1 MAAGS
6 TNSTEIASVWTRP
19 TRERRDQPAL
29 SRDQIVAEAIALLDE
44 EGFDAL
50 SMRKLGARL
59 GAGATSLYTHVAN
72 KDELL
77 ELVVDQVIGEVP
89 FPEPD
94 PANWRATV
102 HEQADGLRATL
113 LAHPWVT
120 IVFGNAAL
128 TYLGPNMMRLTD
140 SMLSLVEAGGF
151 PDDVVDV
158 TTNTAFRFIVGSC
171 ANEAV
176 MLTTIARSG
185 LPPQQWVDRVMAASA
200 AASQRYPRLHR
211 RYVAQRE
218 QVVAEA
224 AGGKVSQFSEA
235 IDLILDGAE
244 TRRH

>member
-29 SRDQIVAEAIALLDE
+29 SRDQIVDEAIALLDE

-89 FPEPD
+89 CPEPD
-94 PANWRATV
+94 PAHWRERV
-102 HEQADGLRATL
+102 HAQADGLRATL

-140 SMLSLVEAGGF
+140 SMLGLVEAGGF
-151 PDDVVDV
+151 SDEVVDA

-171 ANEAV
+171 ANEAA
-176 MLTTIARSG
+176 MLMTIARSG
-185 LPPQQWVDRVMAASA
+185 LSTDQWVDQVMAASV
-200 AASQRYPRLHR
+200 AASADFPRLHR
-211 RYVAQRE
+211 RYVDQRE
-218 QVVAEA
+218 EIVAEA
-224 AGGKVSQFSEA
+224 ASGVVNRFTQA

-244 TRRH
+244 TRR